1 MSGRSREEDFTELI
15 PSVMSADA
23 YFTDLSRGQ
32 RPGEGED
39 DALTDLL
46 LGLREEV
53 EGQMPAA
60 PSLAEL
66 GLPEEEAGG
75 SDNSDNVVPLRRR
88 GLGKS
93 IAGGL
98 IGAAAATLVIA
109 GGGAAV
115 YNAEP
120 GSPLW
125 GMSKQIFGERAA
137 VVELAGTLD
146 ELDSFAQSGD
156 VEGMRTLLNDARAR
170 LATGEEAR
178 ATTPGTLTTTATVEL
193 EPRATDPAPA
203 PASAPAEAEAV
214 EPETL
219 VETTTVT
226 EQETVTQT
234 AVRTATQTV
243 TVVPQVPLE
252 PAPTGTPTPTVT
264 SSPTEESNPAE

>member
-32 RPGEGED
+32 RPGEGEE
-39 DALTDLL
+39 DALADLM

-53 EGQMPAA
+53 EGQMPAT

-66 GLPEEEAGG
+66 GLSEPEEETGG
-75 SDNSDNVVPLRRR
+75 SDNVVPLRRR
-88 GLGKS
+88 GVGRS

-125 GMSKQIFGERAA
+125 GMSKQMFGERAA
-137 VVELAGTLD
+137 AVELAGTLD

-193 EPRATDPAPA
+193 EPRATAPA
-203 PASAPAEAEAV
+203 PAPAEAEAV

-226 EQETVTQT
+226 EQETVTET

-243 TVVPQVPLE
+243 TVVPQVPVQ

-264 SSPTEESNPAE
+264 SSPTAAPDPGPAPTE